1 MKNRPT
7 ICQDRLRTDTRR
19 AGTNRVWFPFL
30 IVFSVALGN
39 HYAAASLVKD
49 SEEASMLLIAGGSG
63 GNEEEGE
70 EGEEGA
76 MSVSVSAAEDVSRW
90 GGFASALLNSS
101 LPVWFGDSLLNS
113 LHHTRS
119 AMWLGDGRWRQ
130 VRAKHTTLFS
140 CSHFCYES
148 KSRRFTK
155 TGLGRTHARK
165 AQT

>member
-1 MKNRPT
+1 
-7 ICQDRLRTDTRR
+7 
-19 AGTNRVWFPFL
+19 
-30 IVFSVALGN
+30 
-39 HYAAASLVKD
+39 
-49 SEEASMLLIAGGSG
+49 MLLIAGGSG

-76 MSVSVSAAEDVSRW
+76 ISVSVSAAEDVSRW